1 MNESTPQA
9 QRKQESEQEVACQPV
24 NCTTPLRCPSC
35 TAIMW
40 GMNDRSRCH
49 PTEELAGYTHHP
61 QPIPAQPGSTAHI
74 QGAKKG
80 FFWSRRFSEPTW
92 RRSEL

>member
-1 MNESTPQA
+1 MNDSTPQA
-9 QRKQESEQEVACQPV
+9 QRKQECEQEVACQPV
-24 NCTTPLRCPSC
+24 NCTIPLCCPSC

-40 GMNDRSRCH
+40 GMNDRSHCH
-49 PTEELAGYTHHP
+49 RTEELAGYMHHP
-61 QPIPAQPGSTAHI
+61 QPIPVQPGTTAHI

-80 FFWSRRFSEPTW
+80 LFWSWRFSEPTW